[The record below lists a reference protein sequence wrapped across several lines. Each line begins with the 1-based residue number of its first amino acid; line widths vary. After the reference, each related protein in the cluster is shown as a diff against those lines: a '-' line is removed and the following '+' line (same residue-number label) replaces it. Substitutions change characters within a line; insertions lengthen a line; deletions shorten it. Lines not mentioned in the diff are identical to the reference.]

1 MNVLSIDIDYAY
13 SPSISNYD
21 EFIEGVRISDEEQSS
36 ILKNNAIFKPECNP
50 EKLNILKSVV
60 KNNIKKHAP
69 VIIIENHD
77 EILNFLP
84 DNIKMSIYNFDHH
97 HDIYYPGWHSL
108 DKLDEGN
115 WVYFLKDKNVTEY
128 TWFRNSD
135 SEDML
140 FDLPELKFNI
150 KQVYNINNTLPM
162 FDITFFCIS
171 SRWSG
176 LTGKENVMELVK
188 LAL

>member
-13 SPSISNYD
+13 SPSISSYD
-21 EFIEGVRISDEEQSS
+21 EFIEGVRISDEEQSL
-36 ILKNNAIFKPECNP
+36 ILETNAIFKPECNP

-60 KNNIKKHAP
+60 KNNIKKHA
-69 VIIIENHD
+69 
-77 EILNFLP
+77 
-84 DNIKMSIYNFDHH
+84 
-97 HDIYYPGWHSL
+97 
-108 DKLDEGN
+108 
-115 WVYFLKDKNVTEY
+115 
-128 TWFRNSD
+128 
-135 SEDML
+135 EDML

-150 KQVYNINNTLPM
+150 KQVYNIGNLPM

-188 LAL
+188 LTL